1 MSAKIIV
8 IEGLDGSGK
17 ATQAKILIQNLLKNK
32 KSAKIISFPDYNSP
46 SSTLVKLY
54 LNGEISK
61 NLSDINAYAASS
73 FYAVDRYISY
83 IKHWKYLYDSVDFI
97 VSDRYTTSNAVYQMT
112 KLSKPDWDNYI
123 KWLEDYEYNKL
134 SIPYPDLVIYLDMPI
149 KISQNLMNLRYN
161 GDTSKK
167 DIHEAN
173 LDFLYKCRDTAN
185 YLSKKLSWSVIDCY
199 EKDKNG
205 NYCPRKIND
214 ISNDIIKITNRLI

>member
-17 ATQAKILIQNLLKNK
+17 ATQAKLLTQYLLKNK

-83 IKHWKYLYDSVDFI
+83 VKHWKSFYDHDNFI
-97 VSDRYTTSNAVYQMT
+97 VSDRYTTSNAIYQMT
-112 KLSKPDWDNYI
+112 KLSKSDWDNYI

-134 SIPYPDLVIYLDMPI
+134 NIPSPNLVIYLDMPI
-149 KISQNLMNLRYN
+149 TLSQNLINLRYN

-185 YLSKKLSWSVIDCY
+185 YLSKKLSWSVLNCY
-199 EKDKNG
+199 EKDSNG
-205 NYCPRKIND
+205 NYFPRKIDD
-214 ISNDIIKITNRLI
+214 ISNDIIKIINRLV